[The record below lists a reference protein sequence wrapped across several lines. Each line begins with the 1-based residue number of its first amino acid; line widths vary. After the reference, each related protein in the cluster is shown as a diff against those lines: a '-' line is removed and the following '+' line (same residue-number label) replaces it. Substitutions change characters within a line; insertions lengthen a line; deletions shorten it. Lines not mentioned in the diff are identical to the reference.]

1 MEDTKKLYKR
11 IRLSDSPNLKD
22 LSATERNNNENS
34 EKEEIEPSFHTT
46 EQTTTNNFADCTQPI
61 PVIALAGNPNVGKS
75 TVFNALTG
83 MKQHTGNWSGK
94 TVCTAQGY
102 CKHNEKT
109 FILVDVPGAYSLMA
123 TSPDEAAAR
132 DCICFG
138 GVDAVAVVV
147 DATCLERNLNLILQI
162 LEVSNNVIVCVNL
175 VDEAKKK
182 NIHID
187 FEKLSDE
194 LGVPVIPTAARS
206 GMGLELLQK
215 TLCAIEPKN
224 KTTVGRII
232 NYHSEQ
238 VKCSSCTHCIYAEK
252 NTDCIR
258 TQSVIEKAI
267 LIVQKNIPN
276 FVQNISV
283 RWAAIRLL
291 EGNKEICENIMS
303 LIPKENQSAVERN
316 IQRALIFLKSYG
328 IDREQLKDYIVESL
342 VHEAE
347 RIYQTCVTTEKNK
360 REKRDR
366 KIDKILT
373 SKITGI
379 PIMLLLF
386 GVIFYITIIGANYP
400 SQALSNL
407 FDWCGIKF
415 HEFMALLNV
424 PDFIDGLLIDG
435 MYGTVAWVV
444 SVMLPPMA
452 IFFPLFTL
460 LEDLGYLPRVA
471 FNTDR
476 LFQCANAHGKQSLT
490 TLMGF
495 GCNACGITGC
505 RIIDSKR
512 ERLIAILTNSFVP
525 CNGRFPTLIAI
536 ITIFLAGTS
545 FFSSVFSAG
554 ILLFIVCL
562 SFVMSLLVSKFLS
575 VTILKGEP
583 SSFSLE
589 LPPYRRPQ
597 IIKTLVRSLLDR
609 TLFVLGRAVVV
620 AAPAGLLIWILA
632 NITIGSQSIIS
643 YITDFL
649 NPLGQIMG
657 LDGVILA
664 AFLLGFPANEIVM
677 PIALMIYLSADTM
690 IGYES
695 FTQLFE
701 ILTAHGWTQV
711 TAVCML
717 IFTLFHFPCSTS
729 CITVY
734 KETKSLKYTVLAFLL
749 PTVVGVILCMT
760 VNFLAYL
767 F

>member
-1 MEDTKKLYKR
+1 MEKTSKKTNALFLEHNDDIHDNK
-11 IRLSDSPNLKD
+11 SDSNM
-22 LSATERNNNENS
+22 S
-34 EKEEIEPSFHTT
+34 
-46 EQTTTNNFADCTQPI
+46 ADCTQEI

-83 MKQHTGNWSGK
+83 MNQHTGNWSGK

-102 CKHNEKT
+102 CKHNEKEL
-109 FILVDVPGAYSLMA
+109 ILIDVPGAYSLMA

-147 DATCLERNLNLILQI
+147 DATCLERNLNLVLQI
-162 LEVSNNVIVCVNL
+162 LEVSKNVIVCVNL
-175 VDEAKKK
+175 IDEAEKK
-182 NIHID
+182 NIHIN
-187 FEKLSDE
+187 FEKLSTE

-206 GMGLELLQK
+206 GVGLALLQK
-215 TLCAIEPKN
+215 ILCEFKAEKA
-224 KTTVGRII
+224 TTTGRRIS
-232 NYHSEQ
+232 YYAEEQ
-238 VKCSSCTHCIYAEK
+238 TPCVHCGNCTHS
-252 NTDCIR
+252 DCALE
-258 TQSVIEKAI
+258 QSVIEKAI
-267 LIVQKNIPN
+267 LMIQRSIPP

-283 RWAAIRLL
+283 RWAAVRLL
-291 EGNKEICENIMS
+291 EGERETAQSIIE
-303 LIPKENQSAVERN
+303 LIPKEKYAAVERN
-316 IQRALIFLKSYG
+316 TEKAVSFLKSCG
-328 IDREQLKDYIVESL
+328 IDREQLKDYIVESI
-342 VHEAE
+342 VREAE
-347 RIYQTCVTTEKNK
+347 RIYNVCVTKEENK
-360 REKRDR
+360 RERRDR
-366 KIDKILT
+366 RIDKILT

-386 GVIFYITIIGANYP
+386 GVIFYITIVGANYP
-400 SQALSNL
+400 SQALSDL
-407 FDWCGIKF
+407 FDWCGGKL
-415 HEFMALLNV
+415 HELMAALNT
-424 PDFIDGLLIDG
+424 PAFIDGLLIDG

-444 SVMLPPMA
+444 AVMLPPMA

-460 LEDLGYLPRVA
+460 LEDSGYLPRVA

-476 LFQCANAHGKQSLT
+476 LFQCANAHGKQCLT

-536 ITIFLAGTS
+536 ITIFLAGS
-545 FFSSVFSAG
+545 SLFSSAVSAG
-554 ILLFIVCL
+554 ILLLVVCF
-562 SFVMSLLVSKFLS
+562 SVVMSLLVSKFLS
-575 VTILKGEP
+575 ATILKGEP

-620 AAPAGLLIWILA
+620 AAPAGILIWLLA
-632 NITIGSQSIIS
+632 NITVGFQSIIA

-649 NPLGQIMG
+649 NPLGKLMG

-677 PIALMIYLSADTM
+677 PIALMIYLSAGTM
-690 IGYES
+690 VGYES
-695 FTQLFE
+695 LTQLFE

-711 TAVCML
+711 TAICML

-734 KETKSLKYTVLAFLL
+734 KETKSLKYTALAWIL
-749 PTVVGVILCMT
+749 PTAVGVLLCMA
-760 VNFLAYL
+760 VNMVFSI
-767 F
+767 